1 MDLFLSVHLQKQ
13 YLLISLLINL
23 LILLKWT
30 LLEKSL
36 GSLLRSLVIKSLID
50 NISVERLG
58 LRNGV
63 VHKNNSAGDNLAMF
77 TLLKTE
83 MDLKMKGIS
92 FLLFFSLD

>member
-1 MDLFLSVHLQKQ
+1 MKTIFLV
-13 YLLISLLINL
+13 
-23 LILLKWT
+23 
-30 LLEKSL
+30 
-36 GSLLRSLVIKSLID
+36 GFGPRV
-50 NISVERLG
+50 
-58 LRNGV
+58 RNGV